1 MRGAVKMKLVVGLG
15 NPGKR
20 YSETR
25 HNLGFKVVNEL
36 ARRHRIEKEENRF
49 DAIVGH
55 CRMNAEKVLLLK
67 PLTYMNLS
75 GKAVQPLMRF
85 YKIDLQDLVVIYDD
99 MDLPPAALRIRATG
113 GSGGHKGV
121 ASIIEMLGC
130 QDFARIRIG
139 IGRPPHGVVE
149 WVLSTPLPEERPDLE
164 AAVNNA
170 ADAVESWVKE
180 GLLKAMNRF
189 N

>member
-1 MRGAVKMKLVVGLG
+1 MKLVVGLG

-36 ARRHRIEKEENRF
+36 ARRHRVEREESRF
-49 DAIVGH
+49 DAVIGH
-55 CRMNAEKVLLLK
+55 CRIGPEKVFLMK

-75 GKAVQPLMRF
+75 GKSVQPMLRF
-85 YKIDLQDLVVIYDD
+85 YKMPLEDLLVIYDD
-99 MDLPPAALRIRATG
+99 MDLPVAELRIRATG
-113 GSGGHKGV
+113 GSGGHKGI
-121 ASIIEMLGC
+121 ASISQLLGT
-130 QDFARIRIG
+130 QDFARLRIG
-139 IGRPPHGVVE
+139 IGRPPHGAVD
-149 WVLSTPLPEERPDLE
+149 WVLSAPLGEERLE
-164 AAVNNA
+164 LDSAVSRA

-180 GLLKAMNRF
+180 GLIKTMNQF

>member
-1 MRGAVKMKLVVGLG
+1 MKLVVGLG
-15 NPGKR
+15 NPGKK

-36 ARRHRIEKEENRF
+36 AHRHRIEKEENRF

-55 CRMNAEKVLLLK
+55 CRINAEKTLLVK
-67 PLTYMNLS
+67 PLTFMNLS
-75 GKAVQPLMRF
+75 GKAVQPIMRF
-85 YKIDLQDLVVIYDD
+85 YKIALQDLIVIYDD
-99 MDLPPAALRIRATG
+99 MDLPCAALRIRASG

-121 ASIIEMLGC
+121 LSIIEMLGS

-139 IGRPPHGVVE
+139 IGRPPRGVVE
-149 WVLSTPLPEERPDLE
+149 WVLSTPQPEERLELE
-164 AAVNNA
+164 AAVHSA
-170 ADAVESWVKE
+170 ADAVECWVKE
-180 GLLKAMNRF
+180 GLVKAMNRF